1 MSIRSRLAVL
11 GLLVLTGCS
20 PKAEQ
25 NAAQAQAPVVSVA
38 KVVKAPINEWD
49 QFTGRLQ
56 SPEQVEIR
64 PRVSGYIDKV
74 AFTEGSLVKKGDLL
88 FQIDPRP
95 FAAEVKRLEAE
106 LQSATAKA
114 HQARMEAQRAKRLKG
129 NAMSTEQADAR
140 ETTALAAE
148 ATINATAAALDA
160 ARLNLE
166 YTEVRAPVSGRVS
179 RAYITAGNL
188 VNAGSSLLTS
198 VVSTKAIYAYFDADE
213 QRFIQ
218 YNDLARQG
226 LRQGARDPNQV
237 VLMGLAGQQGFPF
250 TGHIDFL
257 DNQVNPDTGTIRVRA
272 VFNNDDGRLTP
283 GMFARI
289 KWVASNTYPALLIK
303 DTAIGTDLG
312 KKFVLVMD
320 DKHQLNYRTVTL
332 GPRLEGGL
340 RIVRDGLKA
349 TDTIVVNGLQRV
361 RPGATISPDVVPMA
375 TDSELQLLAA
385 TKAPKVPS
393 GTAQANT
400 LAAR

>member
-20 PKAEQ
+20 PKAEHS
-25 NAAQAQAPVVSVA
+25 AAQAQAPVVSVA

-74 AFTEGSLVKKGDLL
+74 AFTEGSLVQKGDLL

-148 ATINATAAALDA
+148 ATVNATAAALDA

>member
-20 PKAEQ
+20 PKAEHS
-25 NAAQAQAPVVSVA
+25 AAQAQAPVVSVA

-74 AFTEGSLVKKGDLL
+74 AFTEGSLVQKGDLL

-148 ATINATAAALDA
+148 ATVNATAAALDA

-188 VNAGSSLLTS
+188 VNASSSLLTS

>member
-20 PKAEQ
+20 PKAEHS
-25 NAAQAQAPVVSVA
+25 AAQAQAPVVSVA
-38 KVVKAPINEWD
+38 KVVKVPINEWD

-74 AFTEGSLVKKGDLL
+74 AFTEGSLVQKGDLL

-148 ATINATAAALDA
+148 ATVNATAAALDA